1 MPFMIRTNVIGNC
14 PEKKDTFG
22 TGIEEYFDDR
32 IDATK
37 AYEQL
42 LVDIRDGYADSADH
56 KSITLVYLYEYQR
69 LNEGGHTGIVITA
82 SIRSVSISCYG
93 CEELFLGWHKRM

>member
-1 MPFMIRTNVIGNC
+1 MPFMIRTNVIGNRH
-14 PEKKDTFG
+14 EKKGTFG

-37 AYEQL
+37 AYDKL
-42 LVDIRDGYADSADH
+42 LVDIRDSYADSADRE
-56 KSITLVYLYEYQR
+56 SITLVYLYEYQR
-69 LNEGGHTGIVITA
+69 LNEGDHTGIVITA

-93 CEELFLGWHKRM
+93 CEELFIGWHKRM